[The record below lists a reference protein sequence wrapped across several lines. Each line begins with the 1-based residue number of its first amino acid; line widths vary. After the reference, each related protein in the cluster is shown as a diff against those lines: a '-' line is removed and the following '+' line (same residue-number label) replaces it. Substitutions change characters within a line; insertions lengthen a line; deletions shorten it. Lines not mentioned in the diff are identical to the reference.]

1 MWTLGGDRT
10 RGAKGPRGFRLSGR
24 GRRPWGPWSSPPCG
38 GAPGGAGT
46 QVPACPR
53 RPLRPPRRAPPVT
66 RLCSAAQ
73 RAART
78 SGEHTHL
85 HTWRGAWA
93 RGLPAHCHVHPGRG
107 LGHTRGASPFRG
119 PSPADEGAWPPDGVD
134 AAEAGRGRKAALWAW
149 SPAFPTAGSG
159 CPLGPPA
166 CEKGGKQRP
175 KRPCVLTSITLTC

>member
-1 MWTLGGDRT
+1 MIG
-10 RGAKGPRGFRLSGR
+10 RGARRALGVSGSRGADA
-24 GRRPWGPWSSPPCG
+24 
-38 GAPGGAGT
+38 APGGPGHHHPVAGRQAGRDT
-46 QVPACPR
+46 SAGLSQASPPLPETSPSSHSALLRGPACSTDEQS
-53 RPLRPPRRAPPVT
+53 T
-66 RLCSAAQ
+66 RTC
-73 RAART
+73 
-78 SGEHTHL
+78 
-85 HTWRGAWA
+85 
-93 RGLPAHCHVHPGRG
+93 
-107 LGHTRGASPFRG
+107 TRGVEPGPGATPLTATSTRASATRGERRHRG